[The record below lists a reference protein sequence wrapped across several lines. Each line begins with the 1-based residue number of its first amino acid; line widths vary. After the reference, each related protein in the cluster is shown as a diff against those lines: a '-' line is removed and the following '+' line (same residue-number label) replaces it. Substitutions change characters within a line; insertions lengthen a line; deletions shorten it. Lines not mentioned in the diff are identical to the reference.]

1 MSKKYSVTFRIET
14 AEEWESI
21 DRFEAEIHDI
31 IKTVVAPSFNF
42 EILPL
47 TFTVKKARN

>member
-1 MSKKYSVTFRIET
+1 MSKKYSVTFRLET
-14 AEEWESI
+14 SEEWESL
-21 DRFEAEIHDI
+21 DRFEAELHDI
-31 IKTVVAPSFNF
+31 IKTVVAPSFHF